1 MIGCKQGSRGII
13 LAVTKMAL
21 TREDI
26 QALLRI
32 LDEDPQLL
40 QELRR
45 RILPDHFVFEVR
57 FPTEWMA
64 QFDRR
69 LANLERDV
77 GGLKSDVG
85 GLKGDVGELRSDVG
99 GLKSDVG
106 GLKSD
111 VGVLKSDV
119 GELKGDVGV
128 LKGDV
133 GGLKSDVGVL
143 KSDVDGLK
151 RDVNDLKND
160 VGRLKGMSKEISFR
174 QKAGAY
180 LGVLLRGGRDASEL
194 VNKIL
199 DEAEAEGLITLQE
212 ADYVRAAD
220 LLWVGTVKRG
230 KFAGQKLIIVAEISW
245 VADEEDVE
253 RAIERAQILRKA
265 KAWAVPFVVGEE
277 WVSQEVKE
285 KALQRFVFCAENGRI
300 EPERSDW
307 GNVERVLEVW
317 HP

>member
-1 MIGCKQGSRGII
+1 
-13 LAVTKMAL
+13 MAL

-26 QALLRI
+26 QALLQM

-57 FPTEWMA
+57 LPTEWMA
-64 QFDRR
+64 QVDRR

-77 GGLKSDVG
+77 
-85 GLKGDVGELRSDVG
+85 
-99 GLKSDVG
+99 
-106 GLKSD
+106 
-111 VGVLKSDV
+111 
-119 GELKGDVGV
+119 
-128 LKGDV
+128 
-133 GGLKSDVGVL
+133 
-143 KSDVDGLK
+143 
-151 RDVNDLKND
+151 NDLKDD
-160 VGRLKGMSKEISFR
+160 VGRLKGMSKEITFR

-199 DEAEAEGLITLQE
+199 DEAEAEGLITPQE

-220 LLWVGTVKRG
+220 LLWVGTVKQG
-230 KFAGQKLIIVAEISW
+230 KFAGQELIIVAEISW
-245 VADEEDVE
+245 LADERDVE

-317 HP
+317 RP

>member
-1 MIGCKQGSRGII
+1 
-13 LAVTKMAL
+13 MAL

-26 QALLRI
+26 QALLRM

-57 FPTEWMA
+57 LPTEWMA
-64 QFDRR
+64 QVDRR

-77 GGLKSDVG
+77 D
-85 GLKGDVGELRSDVG
+85 
-99 GLKSDVG
+99 
-106 GLKSD
+106 
-111 VGVLKSDV
+111 
-119 GELKGDVGV
+119 
-128 LKGDV
+128 
-133 GGLKSDVGVL
+133 
-143 KSDVDGLK
+143 
-151 RDVNDLKND
+151 DLKND
-160 VGRLKGMSKEISFR
+160 VGRLKGMSKEITFR

-199 DEAEAEGLITLQE
+199 DEAEAEGLITPQE

-220 LLWVGTVKRG
+220 LLWVGTVKQG
-230 KFAGQKLIIVAEISW
+230 KFAGQELIIVAEISW
-245 VADEEDVE
+245 VADERDVE

-285 KALQRFVFCAENGRI
+285 KALQQFVFCAENGRI
-300 EPERSDW
+300 EPERSEW
-307 GNVERVLEVW
+307 GNVERVLEIW
-317 HP
+317 RP

>member
-77 GGLKSDVG
+77 A
-85 GLKGDVGELRSDVG
+85 
-99 GLKSDVG
+99 
-106 GLKSD
+106 
-111 VGVLKSDV
+111 
-119 GELKGDVGV
+119 
-128 LKGDV
+128 
-133 GGLKSDVGVL
+133 
-143 KSDVDGLK
+143 
-151 RDVNDLKND
+151 DLKND

-199 DEAEAEGLITLQE
+199 DEAEAEGLITPQE

-253 RAIERAQILRKA
+253 RAVERAQILRKA

>member
-1 MIGCKQGSRGII
+1 
-13 LAVTKMAL
+13 MAL
-21 TREDI
+21 THEDI

-64 QFDRR
+64 QVDRR

-77 GGLKSDVG
+77 A
-85 GLKGDVGELRSDVG
+85 
-99 GLKSDVG
+99 
-106 GLKSD
+106 
-111 VGVLKSDV
+111 
-119 GELKGDVGV
+119 
-128 LKGDV
+128 
-133 GGLKSDVGVL
+133 
-143 KSDVDGLK
+143 
-151 RDVNDLKND
+151 DLKND

-199 DEAEAEGLITLQE
+199 DEAEAEGLITPQE

>member
-1 MIGCKQGSRGII
+1 MLPETLSPSPKHCFDWLQNGII
-13 LAVTKMAL
+13 VAVVKMAL

-77 GGLKSDVG
+77 A
-85 GLKGDVGELRSDVG
+85 
-99 GLKSDVG
+99 
-106 GLKSD
+106 
-111 VGVLKSDV
+111 
-119 GELKGDVGV
+119 
-128 LKGDV
+128 
-133 GGLKSDVGVL
+133 
-143 KSDVDGLK
+143 
-151 RDVNDLKND
+151 DLKND
-160 VGRLKGMSKEISFR
+160 VG

-199 DEAEAEGLITLQE
+199 DEAEAEGLITPRE

>member
-1 MIGCKQGSRGII
+1 
-13 LAVTKMAL
+13 MAL
-21 TREDI
+21 THEDI

-45 RILPDHFVFEVR
+45 RILSDHFVFEVR

-64 QFDRR
+64 QVDRR

-77 GGLKSDVG
+77 A
-85 GLKGDVGELRSDVG
+85 
-99 GLKSDVG
+99 
-106 GLKSD
+106 
-111 VGVLKSDV
+111 
-119 GELKGDVGV
+119 
-128 LKGDV
+128 
-133 GGLKSDVGVL
+133 
-143 KSDVDGLK
+143 
-151 RDVNDLKND
+151 DLKND

-199 DEAEAEGLITLQE
+199 DEAEAEGLITPQE

-265 KAWAVPFVVGEE
+265 KEWAVPFVVGEE

-307 GNVERVLEVW
+307 GNVERLLEVW

>member
-1 MIGCKQGSRGII
+1 
-13 LAVTKMAL
+13 
-21 TREDI
+21 
-26 QALLRI
+26 
-32 LDEDPQLL
+32 
-40 QELRR
+40 
-45 RILPDHFVFEVR
+45 
-57 FPTEWMA
+57 MA
-64 QFDRR
+64 QVDRR

-77 GGLKSDVG
+77 A
-85 GLKGDVGELRSDVG
+85 
-99 GLKSDVG
+99 
-106 GLKSD
+106 
-111 VGVLKSDV
+111 
-119 GELKGDVGV
+119 
-128 LKGDV
+128 
-133 GGLKSDVGVL
+133 
-143 KSDVDGLK
+143 
-151 RDVNDLKND
+151 DLKND

-199 DEAEAEGLITLQE
+199 DEAEAEGLITPQE

>member
-26 QALLRI
+26 QALLRM

-77 GGLKSDVG
+77 A
-85 GLKGDVGELRSDVG
+85 
-99 GLKSDVG
+99 
-106 GLKSD
+106 
-111 VGVLKSDV
+111 
-119 GELKGDVGV
+119 
-128 LKGDV
+128 
-133 GGLKSDVGVL
+133 
-143 KSDVDGLK
+143 
-151 RDVNDLKND
+151 DLKND

-199 DEAEAEGLITLQE
+199 DEAEAEGLITPQE

>member
-64 QFDRR
+64 QVDRR

-77 GGLKSDVG
+77 A
-85 GLKGDVGELRSDVG
+85 
-99 GLKSDVG
+99 
-106 GLKSD
+106 
-111 VGVLKSDV
+111 
-119 GELKGDVGV
+119 
-128 LKGDV
+128 
-133 GGLKSDVGVL
+133 
-143 KSDVDGLK
+143 
-151 RDVNDLKND
+151 DLKND

-199 DEAEAEGLITLQE
+199 DEAEAEGLITPQE

-277 WVSQEVKE
+277 WGSQEVKE
-285 KALQRFVFCAENGRI
+285 KALQRSSSAPKMGELNPSALIGAMLSGCLRFGTREKHYSTSASSTFSVGGTGIRKIACSGQTGPHF
-300 EPERSDW
+300 PHQSHRS
-307 GNVERVLEVW
+307 
-317 HP
+317 

>member
-1 MIGCKQGSRGII
+1 VIGCKQGSRGII

-64 QFDRR
+64 QVDRR
-69 LANLERDV
+69 LANLERYV
-77 GGLKSDVG
+77 A
-85 GLKGDVGELRSDVG
+85 
-99 GLKSDVG
+99 
-106 GLKSD
+106 
-111 VGVLKSDV
+111 
-119 GELKGDVGV
+119 
-128 LKGDV
+128 
-133 GGLKSDVGVL
+133 
-143 KSDVDGLK
+143 
-151 RDVNDLKND
+151 DLKND
-160 VGRLKGMSKEISFR
+160 VGGLKGMSKEISFR

-199 DEAEAEGLITLQE
+199 DEAEAEGLITPQE

>member
-1 MIGCKQGSRGII
+1 
-13 LAVTKMAL
+13 MAL

-26 QALLRI
+26 QALLRM

-57 FPTEWMA
+57 LPTEWMA
-64 QFDRR
+64 QVDRR

-77 GGLKSDVG
+77 SGLRADFSGLKGDVSG
-85 GLKGDVGELRSDVG
+85 LRTDFSGLKGDVGELRADFS
-99 GLKSDVG
+99 GLKG
-106 GLKSD
+106 
-111 VGVLKSDV
+111 DV
-119 GELKGDVGV
+119 GELKE
-128 LKGDV
+128 
-133 GGLKSDVGVL
+133 
-143 KSDVDGLK
+143 DVDGLK
-151 RDVNDLKND
+151 RDFGDLKSD
-160 VGRLKGMSKEISFR
+160 VGRLKGISKEITFR

-199 DEAEAEGLITLQE
+199 DEAEAEGLITPQE

-220 LLWVGTVKRG
+220 LLWVGTVKQG
-230 KFAGQKLIIVAEISW
+230 KFAGQELIIVAEISW
-245 VADEEDVE
+245 VADEKDVE

-265 KAWAVPFVVGEE
+265 KAWSVPFVVGEE

-307 GNVERVLEVW
+307 GKVERVLEVW

>member
-64 QFDRR
+64 QVDRR

-77 GGLKSDVG
+77 A
-85 GLKGDVGELRSDVG
+85 
-99 GLKSDVG
+99 
-106 GLKSD
+106 
-111 VGVLKSDV
+111 
-119 GELKGDVGV
+119 
-128 LKGDV
+128 
-133 GGLKSDVGVL
+133 
-143 KSDVDGLK
+143 
-151 RDVNDLKND
+151 DLKND

-199 DEAEAEGLITLQE
+199 DEAEAEGLITPQE

-245 VADEEDVE
+245 VANEEDVE

>member
-64 QFDRR
+64 QVDRR

-77 GGLKSDVG
+77 A
-85 GLKGDVGELRSDVG
+85 
-99 GLKSDVG
+99 
-106 GLKSD
+106 
-111 VGVLKSDV
+111 
-119 GELKGDVGV
+119 
-128 LKGDV
+128 
-133 GGLKSDVGVL
+133 
-143 KSDVDGLK
+143 
-151 RDVNDLKND
+151 DLKND

-199 DEAEAEGLITLQE
+199 DEAEAEGLITPQE

-307 GNVERVLEVW
+307 GNVERVLEIW

>member
-85 GLKGDVGELRSDVG
+85 GLKGEKCRMSDVG
-99 GLKSDVG
+99 GLFRREERCRRTEG
-106 GLKSD
+106 RCWRA
-111 VGVLKSDV
+111 
-119 GELKGDVGV
+119 KG
-128 LKGDV
+128 
-133 GGLKSDVGVL
+133 
-143 KSDVDGLK
+143 
-151 RDVNDLKND
+151 
-160 VGRLKGMSKEISFR
+160 
-174 QKAGAY
+174 
-180 LGVLLRGGRDASEL
+180 
-194 VNKIL
+194 
-199 DEAEAEGLITLQE
+199 
-212 ADYVRAAD
+212 
-220 LLWVGTVKRG
+220 
-230 KFAGQKLIIVAEISW
+230 
-245 VADEEDVE
+245 
-253 RAIERAQILRKA
+253 
-265 KAWAVPFVVGEE
+265 
-277 WVSQEVKE
+277 
-285 KALQRFVFCAENGRI
+285 
-300 EPERSDW
+300 
-307 GNVERVLEVW
+307 
-317 HP
+317 